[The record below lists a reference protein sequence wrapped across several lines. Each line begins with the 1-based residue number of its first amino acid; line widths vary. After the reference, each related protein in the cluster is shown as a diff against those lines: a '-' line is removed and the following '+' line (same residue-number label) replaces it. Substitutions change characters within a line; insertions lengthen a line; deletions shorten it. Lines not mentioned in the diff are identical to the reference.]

1 MIFCQ
6 PVYSFALTGDSGG
19 GYICAGAMVQLASK
33 DEGDLIKLAVP
44 IIAMLDDYEFSSR
57 ESMTNDAAERVVMMQ
72 KIWET
77 IGGKEFEA
85 KRSARD
91 PILFPG
97 NTLKNNF
104 ICLILVASNQLV
116 SLQVYDLQAKPMP
129 VCWQRCR
136 LPSSGSQSLTS
147 TSRPPPGAQQFFN
160 LS

>member
-1 MIFCQ
+1 
-6 PVYSFALTGDSGG
+6 
-19 GYICAGAMVQLASK
+19 MVQLASK
-33 DEGDLIKLAVP
+33 DEGDLVKLAVP
-44 IIAMLDDYEFSSR
+44 IIAMLDDYEFTSR

-104 ICLILVASNQLV
+104 
-116 SLQVYDLQAKPMP
+116 KM
-129 VCWQRCR
+129 
-136 LPSSGSQSLTS
+136 GSYQMKK
-147 TSRPPPGAQQFFN
+147 AQK
-160 LS
+160 S